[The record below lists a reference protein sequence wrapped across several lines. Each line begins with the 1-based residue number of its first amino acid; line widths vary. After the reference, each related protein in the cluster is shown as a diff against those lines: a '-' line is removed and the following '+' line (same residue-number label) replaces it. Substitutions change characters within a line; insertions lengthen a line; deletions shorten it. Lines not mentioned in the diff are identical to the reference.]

1 MVHDASDMFSSGG
14 MGEGTVDEHTMQ
26 ERAALY
32 LIEEC
37 FDFDEDIL
45 YALKGRLE
53 SGEYRRL

>member
-1 MVHDASDMFSSGG
+1 MDGSDIFGDSAGFD
-14 MGEGTVDEHTMQ
+14 EGTVDEHTIQ
-26 ERAALY
+26 ERNALD

-53 SGEYRRL
+53 NSEYRGIY